1 MPPRLLS
8 LVFALAA
15 SGCASVR
22 IESASG
28 EVRIEQR
35 WGVLG
40 VVVGGSAKSHVAEV
54 RSLGIASTPMG
65 WSAGVTR
72 QSWASL
78 GPECRLVIWVDQPK
92 HVATIRSMTSTRT
105 DICVVSPPTPEIP

>member
-1 MPPRLLS
+1 MQQRLLPF
-8 LVFALAA
+8 VFAIATA
-15 SGCASVR
+15 SCASVR

-40 VVVGGSAKSHVAEV
+40 VFVDGAASSHVAEV
-54 RSLGIASTPMG
+54 RGLGIASTPMG
-65 WSAGVTR
+65 WSAGFTR

-78 GPECRLVIWVDQPK
+78 GPECRLVIWVSEAE
-92 HVATIRSMTSTRT
+92 HLEATKRLQASTNGV
-105 DICVVSPPTPEIP
+105 CVVSPNTH